1 MAIYRSSNET
11 SNENDEVSNRTRLLM
26 PSLRLAK
33 IDQLRLVG
41 CLIFLV
47 TSTINIMNEY
57 QGIYLI
63 LTVFARVVVSL
74 VHMKFNVDNKEIH
87 LGIYHPESNLSRAGI
102 RAVSLWKGDYSTSI
116 FEFKWRKS
124 RFIWSPA
131 KSSKELLDAFHL
143 VTGDQGRPRLH
154 DCHVNCANMLWIAEI
169 RILID
174 DIDARRRI
182 FVR

>member
-1 MAIYRSSNET
+1 
-11 SNENDEVSNRTRLLM
+11 M

-102 RAVSLWKGDYSTSI
+102 RAFPCEKAIIVHQYLNSNGG
-116 FEFKWRKS
+116 S
-124 RFIWSPA
+124 RGLFGPLLSRA
-131 KSSKELLDAFHL
+131 K
-143 VTGDQGRPRLH
+143 
-154 DCHVNCANMLWIAEI
+154 NC
-169 RILID
+169 
-174 DIDARRRI
+174 
-182 FVR
+182 

>member
-1 MAIYRSSNET
+1 
-11 SNENDEVSNRTRLLM
+11 M

-74 VHMKFNVDNKEIH
+74 VHMKFNVDNKGIH
-87 LGIYHPESNLSRAGI
+87 LGIYHPIAPKVVVIIIVI
-102 RAVSLWKGDYSTSI
+102 RK
-116 FEFKWRKS
+116 EF
-124 RFIWSPA
+124 I
-131 KSSKELLDAFHL
+131 
-143 VTGDQGRPRLH
+143 
-154 DCHVNCANMLWIAEI
+154 I
-169 RILID
+169 
-174 DIDARRRI
+174 
-182 FVR
+182 